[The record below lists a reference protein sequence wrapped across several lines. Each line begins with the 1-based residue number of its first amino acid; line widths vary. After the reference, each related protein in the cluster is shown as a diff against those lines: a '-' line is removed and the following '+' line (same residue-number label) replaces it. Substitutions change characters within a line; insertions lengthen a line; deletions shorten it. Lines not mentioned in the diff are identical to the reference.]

1 MLSGP
6 ARRTGLPKDGG
17 TEAMPA
23 DVKALKQDLQR
34 RMDGAM
40 EMLRKEFSGLR
51 TGRASPALLEPI
63 RVEAY
68 GTEQPLNQV
77 ANVSIAGPGLL
88 SVQVWDKSVTKAVEV
103 AIRDSGLGL
112 NPQTEGQVIRV
123 PLPPLTQERRNDL
136 VKAAGKYAE
145 GTRVAIRGVRRDGM
159 EQIKAW
165 EKKHEISEDD
175 GKHWQ
180 DDVQKLTDQ
189 YIKLVDQTYS
199 EKEKDIR
206 QV

>member
-1 MLSGP
+1 
-6 ARRTGLPKDGG
+6 
-17 TEAMPA
+17 MPA
-23 DVKALKQDLQR
+23 DLKALKQDLQR

-63 RVEAY
+63 RVDAY

-88 SVQVWDKSVTKAVEV
+88 SVQVWDKSVIKAVEV

-112 NPQTEGQVIRV
+112 NPQSEGQVIRV

-136 VKAAGKYAE
+136 VKAAGKYSE
-145 GTRVAIRGVRRDGM
+145 GTRVAVRGVRRDGM

-165 EKKHEISEDD
+165 EKKHEIGEDD
-175 GKHWQ
+175 AKSWAEE
-180 DDVQKLTDQ
+180 VQKLTDQ
-189 YIKLVDQTYS
+189 YIKLIDQALA

>member
-1 MLSGP
+1 M
-6 ARRTGLPKDGG
+6 T
-17 TEAMPA
+17 A
-23 DVKALKQDLQR
+23 DPQALKDDLKR
-34 RMDGAM
+34 RMDSAM
-40 EMLRKEFSGLR
+40 ETLKKEFAGLR

-68 GTEQPLNQV
+68 GTNQPLNQV
-77 ANVSIAGPGLL
+77 ANISIAGPGLL

-112 NPQTEGQVIRV
+112 NPQAEGQVIRV

-136 VKAAGKYAE
+136 AKTAAKYAE
-145 GTRVAIRGVRRDGM
+145 ATRVAIRGVRRDGM

-165 EKKHEISEDD
+165 DKKSEMS
-175 GKHWQ
+175 Q
-180 DDVQKLTDQ
+180 DEATRLHDEVQKLTDQ
-189 YIKLVDQTYS
+189 YVKSVDAALA

-206 QV
+206 SV

>member
-1 MLSGP
+1 M
-6 ARRTGLPKDGG
+6 A
-17 TEAMPA
+17 A
-23 DVKALKQDLQR
+23 DFAALKRDLQR

-40 EMLRKEFSGLR
+40 ETLKKEFAGLR

-68 GTEQPLNQV
+68 GTNQPLTQV
-77 ANVSIAGPGLL
+77 ANISVAGPGLL
-88 SVQVWDKSVTKAVEV
+88 SVQVWDKSVVKAAEV

-136 VKAAGKYAE
+136 VKTAAKYTEAA
-145 GTRVAIRGVRRDGM
+145 RVAVRGVRRDGM
-159 EQIKAW
+159 ETVKGW
-165 EKKHEISEDD
+165 EKDKKAEAS
-175 GKHWQ
+175 Q
-180 DDVQKLTDQ
+180 DDVKRWSEEVQKMTDAH
-189 YIKLVDQTYS
+189 IKQIDASLA

-206 QV
+206 TS

>member
-1 MLSGP
+1 
-6 ARRTGLPKDGG
+6 
-17 TEAMPA
+17 MPA
-23 DVKALKQDLQR
+23 DLKALKQDLQR

-40 EMLRKEFSGLR
+40 ETLRKEFAGLR

-88 SVQVWDKSVTKAVEV
+88 SVQVWDKSVVKAVEV

-123 PLPPLTQERRNDL
+123 PLPPLTQERRNEL
-136 VKAAGKYAE
+136 TKAAGKYAE
-145 GTRVAIRGVRRDGM
+145 GTRVAIRSVRRDGM

-165 EKKHEISEDD
+165 EKKHEIGEDD
-175 GKHWQ
+175 AKHWS
-180 DDVQKLTDQ
+180 DEVQKLTDH
-189 YIKLVDQTYS
+189 YIKLVDQS
-199 EKEKDIR
+199 LAEKEKDIR